1 MINLI
6 FGGVSGFQTR
16 LRPRHG
22 VPAIFAASCHPRT
35 WPVVVAACQQAHHP
49 GSDAKLANDRKE
61 PVALANKGLRL
72 RHSYARVTRNRA
84 DYLGRII
91 RETSQIAGDDCR
103 PARPEGLWGSPMSNA
118 SVVDGR
124 DKPQLLQEMLHAIAN
139 ALIGTDLQ
147 SLRPIR
153 AKKPSPARF

>member
-103 PARPEGLWGSPMSNA
+103 PARPEGLWGVPDVECIRCGWPGQATAPAGNA
-118 SVVDGR
+118 PRNCECSDW
-124 DKPQLLQEMLHAIAN
+124 H
-139 ALIGTDLQ
+139 
-147 SLRPIR
+147 
-153 AKKPSPARF
+153 